1 MTSAV
6 TVASILRHTTI
17 FLSDVVSQ
25 HELRHHLITTLQ
37 TSTTPL
43 SGNETTVKL
52 AIDTLEAA
60 ISFSTVP
67 SARSS
72 SLSLAEKLLIPLPQ
86 HPLSSFLLS
95 LTLTL
100 CNRHIDAAIPLL
112 RIFQSFPS
120 LSRSEFAPLLFDRL
134 FSFHLVPVFR
144 RFHDR
149 RAQILSSNS
158 SVKSNCDMVS
168 LTKVSEDQAL
178 KLRDLER
185 EYEEVLD
192 TNCKVFAVYFGEVL
206 MSDDGGM
213 SISPPALAMRS
224 FGNGDKTESDEE
236 VMEEIKT
243 PELKNKR
250 YNPIWTERETSID
263 FLRNSSSSNSSLY
276 VPFYPERVSPRLLKP
291 QKSPEKLK
299 SPVYLKSTAEP
310 NSYLD
315 KNLHCS
321 SSESEVDSEV
331 FYTAN
336 RKTNPMRTESKY
348 LHIPFYPDSTRILE
362 PQNSSENLTVPLHL
376 NSDAEPYSSLDDNLP
391 SSSSKFEAKS
401 EEKDENMVLLE
412 SQQGQIHLQT
422 NFTELMGSSGYP
434 MSGYNSPPQGS
445 YKQAPPD
452 DFVCPII
459 SNLFD
464 DPVTLETGQSY
475 ERRAREK
482 WFNITKTNYVL
493 KQLIESWKEK
503 NLDSGEIPYED
514 AELVVPSLM
523 TSTSPNSAISR
534 DIGHE
539 KSELHHAVNNLLMS
553 EVLEESE
560 MAVLQIEKLWREEVN
575 QRGDIQTMLSKPPI
589 INGFMV
595 ILFYSV
601 DPKVL
606 QAAVFLL
613 TEMGSRD
620 STVIETLTRVGTD
633 VECIMALVKKG
644 LVEAVVLIYLLKPS
658 TMSLTKMVVVEDLVT
673 VLDKEE
679 GELLEMSINP
689 KTAAVLLL
697 AQVIGSSDEETVSS
711 VVKSVVFSEKA
722 IGTVVGSL
730 GAEWVDERIAAV
742 EILLKC
748 IQEDGTCRN
757 FIADKA
763 ELSTI
768 LECFICAT
776 DKERFKI
783 IQFFSELVKL
793 IRRTYNEQILNII
806 KDEGSFSTMHTLLT
820 YLQTA
825 LQDQCPVVA
834 GFLLQLD
841 LLVEPKKKSIYCE
854 EAIDT
859 LISCLRNSD
868 FHVVQLAAAETIV
881 SLQGRFNLI
890 GKPLAREVLL
900 ERAGLDTSYRS
911 LIQMDQINNF
921 CEGIKESIKEET
933 AADEWER
940 KIAYA
945 LVSHDS
951 GILFEALADGLMKS
965 QSAELSAACFISA
978 TWLIYMLTILPDTG
992 IQGVARVCFLKRFVS
1007 IIKSAVDI
1015 EDRILSMLALKSF
1028 LHFHDGLHELTS
1040 YAKDILKAL
1049 RELKRFSPMA
1059 SEMMKVLVKENEPKA
1074 EIWIHKE
1081 LIQVDCKE
1089 NGQVLSV
1096 IFSKEKL
1103 FSGHSD
1109 GTIKVWKIQDS
1120 LIHLLQETQEH
1131 MKDVTSLAISESG
1144 DRLYSGSLD
1153 RTLKVWFIG
1162 KAGIHHIQVHDMKD
1176 HIHNLVVTSSMCC
1189 FIPQGTGIKVLPWN
1203 GESKLLNSNK
1213 YVKCMTG
1220 VDGRLYCGCQD
1231 NSVQEVDLAKG
1242 TFSTIQSGSKKLLGR
1257 ANPIHALQVHG
1268 EFIYAASSS
1277 LDGSVIKIWNTSNYS
1292 VVGSLQTTLEVRA
1305 MLVGSELI
1313 YLGCKG
1319 GAVEILDRKKHNRV
1333 NTIMMGTSSKVL
1345 CMALDSNEE
1354 ILVVGTPDGQIQH
1367 VHALEFSN
1375 GMEKKLE
1382 LCGMGDQMKEYCS
1395 IGT

>member
-6 TVASILRHTTI
+6 TPASILRHTTI
-17 FLSDVVSQ
+17 FLSNVVSQ
-25 HELRHHLITTLQ
+25 HELRDHLITTLQ
-37 TSTTPL
+37 TSTTPF

-52 AIDTLEAA
+52 AADTLEAA

-100 CNRHIDAAIPLL
+100 CNRHIDAAIHLL
-112 RIFQSFPS
+112 RIFHSFPS

-158 SVKSNCDMVS
+158 NVKVYDYSNCDMVS
-168 LTKVSEDQAL
+168 LTKVSEDQAY

-192 TNCKVFAVYFGEVL
+192 ANCKVFAVYFEEVL
-206 MSDDGGM
+206 MSNDGGM
-213 SISPPALAMRS
+213 SISPPLLAMRS
-224 FGNGDKTESDEE
+224 FENGDRTESDEE
-236 VMEEIKT
+236 VMEEIET

-263 FLRNSSSSNSSLY
+263 FVRNSSSSNSSPY
-276 VPFYPERVSPRLLKP
+276 VPFYPERVSPRLLKS
-291 QKSPEKLK
+291 QKSPENLK
-299 SPVYLKSTAEP
+299 SPVYLKSAAEP

-321 SSESEVDSEV
+321 SSESEMDSEV

-336 RKTNPMRTESKY
+336 RKTSPMRTESKY
-348 LHIPFYPDSTRILE
+348 LYIPFYPDSTKILE

-391 SSSSKFEAKS
+391 SSSSKSEAKS

-412 SQQGQIHLQT
+412 PQQGQIHLQT
-422 NFTELMGSSGYP
+422 NFSSSSDYP

-445 YKQAPPD
+445 YKQALPD

-493 KQLIESWKEK
+493 KQLIESWKEQ

-534 DIGHE
+534 DIGHG
-539 KSELHHAVNNLLMS
+539 KSELHLAVNNLLMS

-620 STVIETLTRVGTD
+620 STVIETLTRVDTD
-633 VECIMALVKKG
+633 VECIMALIKKG
-644 LVEAVVLIYLLKPS
+644 LTEAVVLIYLLKPS
-658 TMSLTKMVVVEDLVT
+658 TMSLTKMVVVKDLVT
-673 VLDKEE
+673 VLHKEE
-679 GELLEMSINP
+679 KELLEMSINP

-697 AQVIGSSDEETVSS
+697 AQVIGSSDQEIVSS
-711 VVKSVVFSEKA
+711 VAKAVLFSEKA
-722 IGTVVGSL
+722 IGTVVDSL

-748 IQEDGTCRN
+748 MQEDGTCRN

-768 LECFICAT
+768 LESFICAT
-776 DKERFKI
+776 DKERYKI

-806 KDEGSFSTMHTLLT
+806 KDEGPFSTMHTLLT

-868 FHVVQLAAAETIV
+868 FHVVQLAAADTIV
-881 SLQGRFNLI
+881 SLQGRFNLT
-890 GKPLAREVLL
+890 GKPLTKEVLL

-911 LIQMDQINNF
+911 LIQMDEINNF

-933 AADEWER
+933 AADDWER

-992 IQGVARVCFLKRFVS
+992 IQGVARACFLKRFVS
-1007 IIKSAVDI
+1007 ILKSALDI

-1028 LHFHDGLHELTS
+1028 LHFHDGLRELTF

-1074 EIWIHKE
+1074 EIWMHKE

-1089 NGQVLSV
+1089 NGQVLSI
-1096 IFSKEKL
+1096 IFLKEKL

-1153 RTLKVWFIG
+1153 RTVKVWFIG
-1162 KAGIHHIQVHDMKD
+1162 KTGIHHIQVHDMKD

-1203 GESKLLNSNK
+1203 GELKLLNSNK

-1220 VDGRLYCGCQD
+1220 VNGRLYCGCQD
-1231 NSVQEVDLAKG
+1231 NSVQ
-1242 TFSTIQSGSKKLLGR
+1242 
-1257 ANPIHALQVHG
+1257 
-1268 EFIYAASSS
+1268 
-1277 LDGSVIKIWNTSNYS
+1277 IWNTTDYS

-1319 GAVEILDRKKHNRV
+1319 GAVEILDKKKHYRV
-1333 NTIMMGTSSKVL
+1333 NTLMMGTSSKVL

-1354 ILVVGTPDGQIQH
+1354 ILVVGTPDGQIQ
-1367 VHALEFSN
+1367 VSLSLLNEPFFES
-1375 GMEKKLE
+1375 
-1382 LCGMGDQMKEYCS
+1382 
-1395 IGT
+1395 